1 MKLYL
6 HLALLLPM
14 FLLAQS
20 SSDDSRTVYSDSTLV
35 RIDVTIDPVK
45 LQWIF
50 ANVKSDSEHAASVRF
65 RNGVID
71 QTVDSIG
78 FRLRGNTSR
87 DAKKKSFK
95 ISFNSFIKGRQF
107 HGIEKLNLNGEHN
120 DPSIIR
126 SKLVADLYG
135 DIGVPASR
143 ANHATVYINGTYY
156 GLYVSVEHIDE
167 EFLKKRFADDSGN
180 LWKCLYPADLKYL
193 GSDPNL
199 YRNLKNGAVPA
210 YELSTNEA
218 AGDFSAL
225 AKLIAV
231 INNTPA
237 GAFADSL
244 EQYLHVYRV
253 LQYLAVNTLVG
264 SWDDYRSLMNN
275 YYLYHIP
282 SEKRFTIIPYDYD
295 NTFGVDWFNVN
306 WATADPYNYPKAV
319 SGARPLSDKIMAN
332 DQYRDLFTHFLRFYR
347 ERVYLLPLWE
357 PRINR
362 LKGLIDVAAAD
373 DTYRMLDY
381 NFTFADYN
389 NSYSSSAY
397 QKLHVKY
404 GLKQFVN
411 TRNST
416 LPGQLTG
423 RSSAVFVY
431 ASAFAPKRPASAD
444 SVIVTASAFG
454 PAGIKQM
461 WMEFYSSPLSSM
473 GVIPMITSAVPLTKN
488 VEEADRW
495 KGILP
500 PIASGT
506 TARYRIFVKDS
517 LDRVT
522 VYPRA
527 GSVEIVSASIA
538 SPSAVINEFMAD
550 NGSIADPSGQFD
562 DWIELFNPTASPIRL
577 TNKYLTDKN
586 GTFTKWKFT
595 QTDLSIPPGGR
606 VIVWCDEEPAQQG
619 IHANFKLS
627 AGGEFIALTDSDGV
641 TVLDS
646 ITFGAQKKDLSFGR
660 YPDGSSSWDFM
671 LPSPLTA
678 NTAITSVRPL
688 EPVPKDFSL
697 SAFPNPFNPSTTIRY
712 SLPQDQLVSMSIT
725 DLLGRDVWNRSAERM
740 PAGEHSLVW
749 NGKDDSGVSLSSGI
763 YLFRLQAG
771 SFYSSLKLM
780 LLK

>member
-6 HLALLLPM
+6 HLALLLPV
-14 FLLAQS
+14 FLFAQS
-20 SSDDSRTVYSDSTLV
+20 SSDDSRAVYSDSTLV

-45 LQWIF
+45 LQWIYN
-50 ANVKSDSEHAASVRF
+50 NVKSDSEHAASVRF

-71 QTVDSIG
+71 ETVDSIG

-126 SKLVADLYG
+126 SKLAADLYG
-135 DIGVPASR
+135 EIGVPASR
-143 ANHATVYINGTYY
+143 ANHAQVFINGRYY

-199 YRNLKNGAVPA
+199 YRNLMNGAVPA
-210 YELSTNEA
+210 YELSTNET

-231 INNTPA
+231 INNTPS
-237 GAFADSL
+237 GTFADSL
-244 EQYLHVYRV
+244 EQYLHVYRF

-357 PRINR
+357 LRIDR
-362 LKGLIDVAAAD
+362 LKGMIDAAAAAD
-373 DTYRMLDY
+373 SFRTLDY
-381 NFTFADYN
+381 NFSVSDFNT
-389 NSYSSSAY
+389 SYTSSAY
-397 QKLHVKY
+397 QKLHVKF
-404 GLKQFVN
+404 GLKGFIN
-411 TRNST
+411 TRNSSIT
-416 LPGQLTG
+416 GQLNSRNSAAFIYT
-423 RSSAVFVY
+423 SSFT
-431 ASAFAPKRPASAD
+431 PKRPASAD

-461 WMEFYSSPLSSM
+461 WMEFTPSPQSAMS
-473 GVIPMITSAVPLTKN
+473 VIPMNASAVPQTKS

-495 KGILP
+495 RGVLP

-506 TARYRIFVKDS
+506 IARYRIFVKDS
-517 LDRVT
+517 LERVT

-562 DWIELFNPTASPIRL
+562 DWIELFNPTASPVRL

-595 QTDLSIPPGGR
+595 QPDLSIPPGGR
-606 VIVWCDEEPAQQG
+606 VIIWCDEEPAQQG

-660 YPDGSSSWDFM
+660 YPDGSASWDFM

-678 NTAITSVRPL
+678 NTAITSVRPS

-712 SLPQDQLVSMSIT
+712 SLPQEQIVTMSIT

-740 PAGEHSLVW
+740 PAGEHSIVW
-749 NGKDDSGVSLSSGI
+749 NGKDDRGVSLSSGI

-771 SFYSSLKLM
+771 SFYSILKLM

>member
-1 MKLYL
+1 MKFYPLTV
-6 HLALLLPM
+6 LLFPLIL
-14 FLLAQS
+14 FAQS
-20 SSDDSRTVYSDSTLV
+20 SSDGSHAVYNDSALV
-35 RIDVTIDPVK
+35 RIDVTIDPAK
-45 LQWIF
+45 LQWIYN
-50 ANVKSDSEHAASVRF
+50 NVKSDSEHSASVRF
-65 RNGVID
+65 RNGSID
-71 QTVDSIG
+71 ETVDSIG

-126 SKLVADLYG
+126 SKLAADIYG

-143 ANHATVYINGTYY
+143 ANHATVYINGAYY

-193 GSDPNL
+193 GADPNL
-199 YRNLKNGAVPA
+199 YKNVKNGTVPA
-210 YELSTNEA
+210 YELSTNEE

-225 AKLIAV
+225 AKLIFV
-231 INNTPA
+231 ISNTPA
-237 GAFADSL
+237 AEFADSV

-253 LQYLAVNTLVG
+253 LQYFAVNTLVG

-275 YYLYHIP
+275 YYLYHDP
-282 SEKRFTIIPYDYD
+282 SEKKFTIIPYDYD

-306 WATADPYNYPKAV
+306 WAAADPYNYPKAA

-332 DQYRDLFTHFLRFYR
+332 DQYRDLFTHFLRYYR
-347 ERVYLLPLWE
+347 ERVFLLPLWE
-357 PRINR
+357 PRIDR

-373 DTYRMLDY
+373 DSFRTLDY
-381 NFTFADYN
+381 NFTYADYF
-389 NSYSSSAY
+389 NSYSSTTY

-423 RSSAVFVY
+423 KNSAAFVY
-431 ASAFAPKRPASAD
+431 TSAFAPKHPSSAD
-444 SVIVTASAFG
+444 SIIVTASAFG

-461 WMEFYSSPLSSM
+461 WMEFYSSPSASM
-473 GVIPMITSAVPLTKN
+473 TVVPMHASAVPLTKH

-495 KGILP
+495 KGMLP
-500 PIASGT
+500 PITAGT
-506 TARYRIFVKDS
+506 TARYRIYVKDS

-522 VYPRA
+522 THPRT
-527 GSVEIVSASIA
+527 GSVEIISASA
-538 SPSAVINEFMAD
+538 AAPSAVINEFMAD
-550 NGSIADPSGQFD
+550 NGSIADPAGQYD
-562 DWIELFNPTASPIRL
+562 DWIELYNPTASPIRL

-595 QTDLSIPPGGR
+595 QSDLSIPPGGR
-606 VIVWCDEEPAQQG
+606 VVIWCDEEPAQQG

-641 TVLDS
+641 TMLDS

-660 YPDGSSSWDFM
+660 YPDGSASWDFM
-671 LPSPLTA
+671 LPSPLSA
-678 NTAITSVRPL
+678 NTAITSVL
-688 EPVPKDFSL
+688 AEEMLPKDFSIA
-697 SAFPNPFNPSTTIRY
+697 AFPNPFNPSTTVRY

-725 DLLGRDVWNRSAERM
+725 DLLGREVWNRSAERIS
-740 PAGEHSLVW
+740 AGEHSLVW
-749 NGKDDSGVSLSSGI
+749 DGKNDRGVSLSSGM

-771 SFYSSLKLM
+771 SFYSVLKLM